1 MTDKNTHKHFVLDV
15 FIKAIHVNDDDVV
28 IGSSYINHDE
38 LPSTVINQIRQVVIQ
53 KDKSNMEE

>member
-28 IGSSYINHDE
+28 VGSSYIHHDE

-53 KDKSNMEE
+53 KDKSKEE